1 MLFMAVFTFE
11 PEKSRD
17 VLKRRAEKGPLA
29 AGKIIGEWSA
39 LAGGRVFR
47 VIEGDDPNA
56 IFAAARAWTDLG
68 KLELIPV
75 MATEDVIKVASSKK

>member
-1 MLFMAVFTFE
+1 M
-11 PEKSRD
+11 
-17 VLKRRAEKGPLA
+17 
-29 AGKIIGEWSA
+29 
-39 LAGGRVFR
+39 
-47 VIEGDDPNA
+47 IEGDDPNA